1 MSSLIPMAMVNTA
14 VSLPEELVERL
25 NEARVAMEA
34 KTFVKMSLSAFLRL
48 TAEKYLE
55 LDHQDKRK
63 AKRAK

>member
-1 MSSLIPMAMVNTA
+1 MSMAMVNTA

-25 NEARVAMEA
+25 NEARARMEA

-55 LDHQDKRK
+55 IDRQDKRK
-63 AKRAK
+63 AKRVR